1 MAVTQKEALDTDFI
15 AKVGKVQ
22 IRKVKD
28 KGVQIT
34 ADLVVR
40 FGTVISQELPA
51 VQRRIREAVEYT
63 TGMTVFE
70 VNLVVRS
77 LSMD

>member
-1 MAVTQKEALDTDFI
+1 
-15 AKVGKVQ
+15 
-22 IRKVKD
+22 
-28 KGVQIT
+28 
-34 ADLVVR
+34 LVVR
-40 FGTVISQELPA
+40 FGTVIPQELPE

>member
-1 MAVTQKEALDTDFI
+1 MTQKEALEADFI

-22 IRKVKD
+22 IRKIKD